1 MTLNPKDYRNAW
13 IAGTTGIEVC
23 CFDFVGASDV
33 SNESALISFR
43 EKSLVKIPKPITWIE
58 CNFKGAVHTPTE
70 VETKPDEVY
79 TFGINDFQRKLH
91 RRDKSSLGEAKTFSD
106 GLIEVAIKGKTP

>member
-1 MTLNPKDYRNAW
+1 MTFFFKFYGYDWFVVNTVIVVYF
-13 IAGTTGIEVC
+13 
-23 CFDFVGASDV
+23 FDLSGASDV

-91 RRDKSSLGEAKTFSD
+91 RRDNLH
-106 GLIEVAIKGKTP
+106 